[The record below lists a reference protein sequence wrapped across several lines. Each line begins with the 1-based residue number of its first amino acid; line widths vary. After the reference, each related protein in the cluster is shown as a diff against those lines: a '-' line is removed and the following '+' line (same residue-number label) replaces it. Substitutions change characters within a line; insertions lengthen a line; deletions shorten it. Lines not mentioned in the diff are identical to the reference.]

1 MNNTELLARGNLFNQ
16 IVKINSLHVEG
27 GKKKRDITEKI
38 PLSPTVDLTSKMQ
51 NAIVASL
58 ISQLYAAYIQFTYLQ
73 MLPPF

>member
-27 GKKKRDITEKI
+27 GKKRDITEKL

-51 NAIVASL
+51 NATVASF
-58 ISQLYAAYIQFTYLQ
+58 ISQLYAAYIQFTQ
-73 MLPPF
+73 ML